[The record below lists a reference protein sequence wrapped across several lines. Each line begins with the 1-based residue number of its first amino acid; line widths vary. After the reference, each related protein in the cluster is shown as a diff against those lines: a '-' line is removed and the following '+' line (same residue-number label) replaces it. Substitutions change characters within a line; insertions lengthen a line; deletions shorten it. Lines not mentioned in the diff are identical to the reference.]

1 LNKLLK
7 RIIESRIART
17 ILTISKRLKPI
28 GFQGLSVFTV
38 GRFFLDGLKQ
48 GALSTR
54 AAAVAFRFFLA
65 IFPGILVLLSFIPI
79 IPIEDFQDN
88 LFSAIEGFLPGDT
101 FSLFQSTIKDL
112 IHNKHNGV
120 LSLSF
125 IVGLFF
131 ASNSINAIL
140 IGFNG
145 SVNIEKK
152 GNFFKTR
159 LFSLGILVIMAV
171 TVVVSMA
178 LITASESIFEYASE
192 NYGIQPG
199 IGQLAFSA
207 TRYLIIILLIYST
220 VTLLYNVGNLD
231 VKRFKYWSAGASL
244 TTLFFILTTVG
255 FAIYLNNFGKYNELY
270 GTLGTLV
277 VLLIWLNFNCLIL
290 LLGFELNA
298 SISQAGNQTDIKLK
312 NKEE

>member
-1 LNKLLK
+1 VIKL
-7 RIIESRIART
+7 IARIT
-17 ILTISKRLKPI
+17 SSSFYLRLKALVIKIKPP
-28 GFQGLSVFTV
+28 GFQGLSLFTV
-38 GRFFLDGLKQ
+38 GKFFIDGLKE

-65 IFPGILVLLSFIPI
+65 FFPGILVLLSFIPLV
-79 IPIEDFQDN
+79 PVEDFQTN

-101 FSLFQSTIKDL
+101 FHLFESTIEDL
-112 IHNKHNGV
+112 IHNKHNEV

-145 SVNIEKK
+145 SVNIQKK
-152 GNFFKTR
+152 GGIIKTR
-159 LFSLGILVIMAV
+159 LFSLGILFVMGI
-171 TVVVSMA
+171 VVVLSMT
-178 LITASESIFEYASE
+178 LITLSEDIFIYVSE
-192 NYGIQPG
+192 NFGVQEG
-199 IGQLAFSA
+199 FGQFTLS
-207 TRYLIIILLIYST
+207 TIRYLIITLLIYSV

-231 VKRFKYWSAGASL
+231 IKKFKFWSAGATLSTL
-244 TTLFFILTTVG
+244 SFIFTTIG
-255 FAIYLNNFGKYNELY
+255 FAVYLNNFGNYNELY

-298 SISQAGNQTDIKLK
+298 SISRAGKDTEIKLEH
-312 NKEE
+312 KEE

>member
-1 LNKLLK
+1 MQKILENILNSEFVTRLLSFAK
-7 RIIESRIART
+7 RI
-17 ILTISKRLKPI
+17 KPV
-28 GFQGLSVFTV
+28 GFQGLSLYTV
-38 GRFFLDGLKQ
+38 GKFFLDGLKH

-65 IFPGILVLLSFIPI
+65 IFPGILVLLALIPI
-79 IPIEDFQDN
+79 IPVDDFQTN
-88 LFSAIEGFLPGDT
+88 LFSALQGFLPGDT
-101 FSLFQSTIKDL
+101 FDLFESTFNDL
-112 IHNKHNGV
+112 FHNQHNGV
-120 LSLSF
+120 LSVSF

-131 ASNSINAIL
+131 ASNSIQAIL
-140 IGFNG
+140 VGFNG
-145 SVNIEKK
+145 SVNVRNK
-152 GNFFKTR
+152 GGIFKTR
-159 LFSLGILVIMAV
+159 LFSLGILLVMAITVI
-171 TVVVSMA
+171 VSMA
-178 LITASESIFEYASE
+178 LITFSEGIFNYASE

-199 IGQLAFSA
+199 LGQFAFSA

-244 TTLFFILTTVG
+244 TTSFFVLTTLG
-255 FAIYLNNFGKYNELY
+255 FAVYLNNFGNYNELY

-298 SISQAGNQTDIKLK
+298 SIAHAGSQAEIILE